1 MAATG
6 SSLRV
11 RRGFKPSL
19 AFWLNHG
26 FVGRVE
32 RTPQSANSMDAHC
45 CHTGIPVRRLLV
57 LFAAIW
63 PFVGAASA
71 AAPAHTFAIRGD
83 VKIGAFA
90 VKANGTLAG
99 AIDAFGQPTTLHRL
113 YSGQACL
120 ASWRKHGL
128 RIYFYNL
135 GGEDACE
142 PRYGRFARAIAR
154 GPHWQTTRRLKIGD
168 SVRRLVRLYRTASFQ
183 RGERGFWPSGFW
195 FVRRYSIYGEG
206 SYYPG
211 LLAETRA
218 GTVVAFHVRYPAGG
232 D

>member
-1 MAATG
+1 M
-6 SSLRV
+6 R
-11 RRGFKPSL
+11 
-19 AFWLNHG
+19 AF
-26 FVGRVE
+26 
-32 RTPQSANSMDAHC
+32 
-45 CHTGIPVRRLLV
+45 LV
-57 LFAAIW
+57 LFAATW
-63 PFVGAASA
+63 LLVAPASP

-83 VKIGAFA
+83 VEIGAFA

-99 AIDAFGQPTTLHRL
+99 AIDAFGQPTTLSRL
-113 YSGQACL
+113 YRGQTCL
-120 ASWRKHGL
+120 ATWTKHGL
-128 RIYFYNL
+128 RIDFYNL
-135 GGEDACE
+135 GGHDACQ
-142 PRYGRFARAIAR
+142 PRHGRFARAIAR

-168 SVRRLVRLYRTASFQ
+168 SVRRLVRLYPTARLQ

-195 FVRRYSIYGEG
+195 LVRRYSIYGEG